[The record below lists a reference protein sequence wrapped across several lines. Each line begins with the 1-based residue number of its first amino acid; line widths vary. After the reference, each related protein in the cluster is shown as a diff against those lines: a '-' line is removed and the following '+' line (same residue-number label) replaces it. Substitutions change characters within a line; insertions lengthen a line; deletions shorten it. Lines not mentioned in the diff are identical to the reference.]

1 VKLLGDWLRTI
12 AREDG
17 DRDAFVYRDSRDPHD
32 AEASPRRLTYAEWD
46 RRSDA
51 IAAGLVAR
59 GFQKGDVLAILLP
72 PRVEY
77 ALCYLAAAKIGVITT
92 GVNPRFGDG
101 EVEYVLRD
109 SGARAVVTLERVGER
124 ELVSLVRRL
133 GSRIATLEQV
143 IVADGTRTADAK
155 ACNRDPE
162 VRAPAL
168 TTLAAVEG
176 MAAGDPSQPMRPP
189 AVELSPDDLVALV
202 YTSGTTGKPKGAAFS
217 YANLEAIRPTRAE
230 LLQEYGERSLAT
242 GTPFSHVGFMT
253 KIVANVAGAQTTV
266 LLETFKARTVLE
278 TIERE
283 RITYVGGVPAQF
295 SLILMDPEF
304 DRFDLSSLRTGA
316 IGGAPFT
323 PELVRAIRERLGI
336 ELVTRYACTETAVG
350 TGSRRGD
357 REERLATTVGRASDI
372 AELRVVDEARR
383 PLPPGE
389 VGEVAIRSPAVMR
402 GYWKQPAATAEV
414 LDADGF
420 YYTGDLGVLDADG
433 YLKLVGRKKEMYIR
447 GGYNVYPVEVEAVLG
462 EHPQVAQ
469 AAVVGIPDSVL
480 GERGVAF
487 LVPRDPSAAPDP
499 AEVRAFVARH
509 IADYKVP
516 DRVVVCSE
524 LPLTPGL
531 KTDKA
536 ALLALATR
544 DASA

>member
-1 VKLLGDWLRTI
+1 VRLLGDWLRKI

-17 DRDAFVYRDSRDPHD
+17 ARDAFVSLDAADP
-32 AEASPRRLTYAEWD
+32 ASPPRRLTYADWD

-51 IAAGLVAR
+51 LAAGLAAR
-59 GFQKGDVLAILLP
+59 GFAKGDVLALLLP

-77 ALCYLAAAKIGVITT
+77 ALCYLAAAKIGVVTT
-92 GVNPRFGDG
+92 GINPRFGDG
-101 EVEYVLRD
+101 EIDWILRD
-109 SGARAVVTLERVGER
+109 SGARAVVTLERHGER
-124 ELVSLVRRL
+124 ELAALARRL
-133 GSRIATLEQV
+133 GARIPTLRDV
-143 IVADGTRTADAK
+143 VVVGGARVAEGK
-155 ACNRDPE
+155 ACSRDPE
-162 VRAPAL
+162 VSAPAL
-168 TTLAAVEG
+168 LPFASLEGVTEEGGASRHPHAPEVSLA
-176 MAAGDPSQPMRPP
+176 
-189 AVELSPDDLVALV
+189 PDDVVAIV
-202 YTSGTTGKPKGAAFS
+202 YTSGTTGKPKGATFS

-253 KIVANVAGAQTTV
+253 KIVANVAGAQTTI

-278 TIERE
+278 TIARE

-295 SLILMDPEF
+295 SLILMDPELA
-304 DRFDLSSLRTGA
+304 RFDLSSLRTGA

-323 PELVRAIRERLGI
+323 PELVRGIRERLGI

-357 REERLATTVGRASDI
+357 DEERLATTVGRASGI
-372 AELRVVDEARR
+372 AELRVVDEQRK
-383 PLPPGE
+383 PLPAGE

-402 GYWKQPAATAEV
+402 GYWNQPAATAEA
-414 LDADGF
+414 LDTDGF

-447 GGYNVYPVEVEAVLG
+447 GGYNVYPVEVEAVLA
-462 EHPQVAQ
+462 EHPQIAQ
-469 AAVVGIPDSVL
+469 VAVVGIPDTVL

-487 LVPRDPSAAPDP
+487 VVPRDPEVPPDTQ
-499 AEVRAFVARH
+499 ELRAFVGRE

-516 DRVVVCSE
+516 DRIIVCTE

-531 KTDKA
+531 KVDKA
-536 ALLALATR
+536 ALQVR
-544 DASA
+544 ASAPAA

>member
-1 VKLLGDWLRTI
+1 MRLLGDWLRTI

-17 DRDAFVYRDSRDPHD
+17 ARDAFVYRDTPDPS
-32 AEASPRRLTYAEWD
+32 APVRRLTYADWD

-51 IAAGLVAR
+51 LAAGLAAR
-59 GFQKGDVLAILLP
+59 GFAKGDVLALLLP

-92 GVNPRFGDG
+92 GINPRFGDG
-101 EVEYVLRD
+101 EIDWILRD
-109 SGARAVVTLERVGER
+109 SGARAVVTPERHGER
-124 ELVSLVRRL
+124 ELAALARRL
-133 GSRIATLEQV
+133 GARIASLRDVVVVGGARLVEGKACSRDRAVEAPALLPFATLEGV
-143 IVADGTRTADAK
+143 SEEGGASRHPHA
-155 ACNRDPE
+155 PE
-162 VRAPAL
+162 VAL
-168 TTLAAVEG
+168 A
-176 MAAGDPSQPMRPP
+176 
-189 AVELSPDDLVALV
+189 PDDLVAIV
-202 YTSGTTGKPKGAAFS
+202 YTSGTTGKPKGATFT

-295 SLILMDPEF
+295 ALILMDPELE
-304 DRFDLSSLRTGA
+304 RFDLSSLRTGA

-323 PELVRAIRERLGI
+323 PELVRGIRERLGI

-357 REERLATTVGRASDI
+357 GEERLATTVGRASDI
-372 AELRVVDEARR
+372 VELRVVDAQRE
-383 PLPPGE
+383 PLPAGE

-402 GYWKQPAATAEV
+402 GYWQQPAATAEV

-420 YYTGDLGVLDADG
+420 YYTGDLGVLDEDG

-447 GGYNVYPVEVEAVLG
+447 GGYNVYPVEVEAVLA
-462 EHPQVAQ
+462 EHPQIAQ
-469 AAVVGIPDSVL
+469 VAVVGIPDTVL

-487 LVPRDPSAAPDP
+487 VVPRDPGVLPD
-499 AEVRAFVARH
+499 AQELRAFVGRE

-516 DRVVVCSE
+516 DRVVVCAE

-531 KTDKA
+531 KIDKVALQARARA
-536 ALLALATR
+536 AV
-544 DASA
+544 

>member
-1 VKLLGDWLRTI
+1 MKLLGDWLRTV

-17 DRDAFVYRDSRDPHD
+17 AREAFVYRDARDPD
-32 AEASPRRLTYAEWD
+32 GPPRRLTYADWD

-51 IAAGLVAR
+51 IAAGLGEL
-59 GFQKGDVLAILLP
+59 GFAKGDVLAILLP

-92 GVNPRFGDG
+92 GINPRFGDG
-101 EVEYVLRD
+101 EIEHVLRD
-109 SGARAVVTLERVGER
+109 SGARAVVTLERLGDR
-124 ELVSLVRRL
+124 ELASLVRRL
-133 GSRIATLEQV
+133 GARIPTLAHV
-143 IVADGTRTADAK
+143 IVAGGTREADGK
-155 ACNRDPE
+155 ACSRDPE
-162 VRAPAL
+162 VRAPSLA
-168 TTLAAVEG
+168 TLAAVEG
-176 MAAGDPSQPMRPP
+176 ASEEGGASRHAQPPT
-189 AVELSPDDLVALV
+189 VDLVPDDLVALV

-217 YANLEAIRPTRAE
+217 YANLEAIRPTRSE

-295 SLILMDPEF
+295 SLILMDPEL

-323 PELVRAIRERLGI
+323 PELVRSIRERLGI

-357 REERLATTVGRASDI
+357 DEERLATTVGRASDI
-372 AELRVVDEARR
+372 VELRVVDDARR

-402 GYWKQPAATAEV
+402 GYWKQPEATAAV

-420 YYTGDLGVLDADG
+420 YHTGDLGVLDADG

-469 AAVVGIPDSVL
+469 AAVVGVPDPVL

-487 LVPRDPSAAPDP
+487 LVPRDASRPPEAD
-499 AEVRAFVARH
+499 EVRAFVKRH
-509 IADYKVP
+509 IADYKTP
-516 DRVVVCSE
+516 DRVVVCAE
-524 LPLTPGL
+524 LPLTPGM
-531 KTDKA
+531 KVDKA
-536 ALLALATR
+536 ALLARAI
-544 DASA
+544 AGANA

>member
-1 VKLLGDWLRTI
+1 MKLLGDWLRTV

-17 DRDAFVYRDSRDPHD
+17 ARDAFVYRDARDPD
-32 AEASPRRLTYAEWD
+32 GPPRRLTYADWD

-51 IAAGLVAR
+51 VAAGLAEL
-59 GFQKGDVLAILLP
+59 GFAKGDVLAILLP

-77 ALCYLAAAKIGVITT
+77 ALCYLAAAKIGVITA
-92 GVNPRFGDG
+92 GINPRFGDG
-101 EVEYVLRD
+101 EIEHVLRD
-109 SGARAVVTLERVGER
+109 SGARAVVTLERLGER
-124 ELVSLVRRL
+124 PLAALVRRL
-133 GSRIATLEQV
+133 GARIPTLEHV
-143 IVADGTRTADAK
+143 IVAGGARAAEGGP
-155 ACNRDPE
+155 CNRDPE
-162 VRAPAL
+162 VRVPSL

-176 MAAGDPSQPMRPP
+176 AGEEGGPSRHPNPP
-189 AVELSPDDLVALV
+189 PVDLSPDDLVALV

-217 YANLEAIRPTRAE
+217 YANLDAIRPTRAE

-295 SLILMDPEF
+295 ALILMDPELG
-304 DRFDLSSLRTGA
+304 RFDLSSLRTGA

-323 PELVRAIRERLGI
+323 PDLVRSIRERLGI

-357 REERLATTVGRASDI
+357 DEERLATTVGRASDI
-372 AELRVVDEARR
+372 VELRVVDDARK

-402 GYWKQPAATAEV
+402 GYWKQPEATAAV

-447 GGYNVYPVEVEAVLG
+447 GGYNVYPVEVEAVLA

-469 AAVVGIPDSVL
+469 AAVVGVPDPVL

-487 LVPRDPSAAPDP
+487 LVPRDAGRPPD
-499 AEVRAFVARH
+499 ADEVRAFVGRH

-516 DRVVVCSE
+516 DRVVVCGE
-524 LPLTPGL
+524 LPLTPGM
-531 KTDKA
+531 KVDKA
-536 ALLALATR
+536 ALAARATTG
-544 DASA
+544 ANA

>member
-1 VKLLGDWLRTI
+1 VKLLGDWLRAV
-12 AREDG
+12 ARDDG
-17 DRDAFVYRDSRDPHD
+17 ARDAFVYRDPRAPDGP
-32 AEASPRRLTYAEWD
+32 ARRLTYADWD

-51 IAAGLVAR
+51 IAAGLVEL
-59 GFQKGDVLAILLP
+59 GFVKGDVLAILLP

-101 EVEYVLRD
+101 EIEHVLRD
-109 SGARAVVTLERVGER
+109 SGARAVVTLERLGER
-124 ELVSLVRRL
+124 ELAPLVRRL
-133 GSRIATLEQV
+133 GARIPTLEQL
-143 IVADGTRTADAK
+143 IVAGGAREAKGK
-155 ACNRDPE
+155 ACGRDPQ
-162 VRAPAL
+162 VRAPSL

-176 MAAGDPSQPMRPP
+176 TSDEGGASRHPEAP

-230 LLQEYGERSLAT
+230 MLQEYGERSLAT

-278 TIERE
+278 TIARE

-295 SLILMDPEF
+295 ALILMDPELE
-304 DRFDLSSLRTGA
+304 RFDLSSLRTGA

-323 PELVRAIRERLGI
+323 PELVRGIRERLGI

-357 REERLATTVGRASDI
+357 DEERLAGTVGRASDI
-372 AELRVVDEARR
+372 VELRVVDEARH
-383 PLPPGE
+383 PLPAGE

-402 GYWKQPAATAEV
+402 GYWRQPEATAEA

-420 YYTGDLGVLDADG
+420 YYTGDLGVLDQDG

-462 EHPQVAQ
+462 EHPRVAQ
-469 AAVVGIPDSVL
+469 AGVVGVPDPVL

-487 LVPRDPSAAPDP
+487 VVPRDAASPPD
-499 AEVRAFVARH
+499 ADDVRAFVGRQ

-516 DRVVVCSE
+516 DRVVVCGE
-524 LPLTPGL
+524 LPLTPGM
-531 KTDKA
+531 KVDKA
-536 ALLALATR
+536 ALLARATGGD
-544 DASA
+544 DA

>member
-1 VKLLGDWLRTI
+1 MKLLGDWLRTI

-17 DRDAFVYRDSRDPHD
+17 ARDAFVYRDAADP
-32 AEASPRRLTYAEWD
+32 AGAMRRLTYVDWD

-51 IAAGLVAR
+51 IAAGLATI
-59 GFQKGDVLAILLP
+59 GFAKGDVLALLLP

-101 EVEYVLRD
+101 EIDFILRD
-109 SGARAVVTLERVGER
+109 SGARAVVTLERHGER
-124 ELVSLVRRL
+124 ALASLVRRL
-133 GSRIATLEQV
+133 GSRIATLEHV
-143 IVADGTRTADAK
+143 LVVDGAREAAAK
-155 ACNRDPE
+155 ACTRDAG
-162 VRAPAL
+162 VQAPAL
-168 TTLAAVEG
+168 ATLAAIEG
-176 MAAGDPSQPMRPP
+176 AGCDGAPSRHPAAPH
-189 AVELSPDDLVALV
+189 VELRPDDVVAIV
-202 YTSGTTGKPKGAAFS
+202 YTSGTTGKPKGATFT

-230 LLQEYGERSLAT
+230 LLQEYGERALAT

-295 SLILMDPEF
+295 ALILMDPELE
-304 DRFDLSSLRTGA
+304 RFDLASLRTGA

-323 PELVRAIRERLGI
+323 PELVRSIRQRLEI

-357 REERLATTVGRASDI
+357 GEERLATTVGRASDI
-372 AELRVVDEARR
+372 VELRVVDDQRR

-420 YYTGDLGVLDADG
+420 YYTGDLGVLDECG

-462 EHPQVAQ
+462 EHPRIAQ
-469 AAVVGIPDSVL
+469 AAVVGVPDPVL
-480 GERGVAF
+480 GERGLAYV
-487 LVPRDPSAAPDP
+487 VPRDAEGPPDP
-499 AEVRAFVARH
+499 DEVRAFVARH

-516 DRVVVCSE
+516 DRVVVCAE
-524 LPLTPGL
+524 LPLTPGM
-531 KTDKA
+531 KVDKA
-536 ALLALATR
+536 ALRAR
-544 DASA
+544 ASAAGGTA

>member
-1 VKLLGDWLRTI
+1 MKLLGEWLRTI
-12 AREDG
+12 ARDDG
-17 DRDAFVYRDSRDPHD
+17 ARDAFVYRDAGDPD
-32 AEASPRRLTYAEWD
+32 GPPRRLTYADWD

-51 IAAGLVAR
+51 IAAGLAEL
-59 GFQKGDVLAILLP
+59 GFRKGDVLAILLP

-92 GVNPRFGDG
+92 GINPRFGDG
-101 EVEYVLRD
+101 EIEYILRD
-109 SGARAVVTLERVGER
+109 SGARAVVTLQRLGDR
-124 ELVSLVRRL
+124 ELASLVRRL
-133 GSRIATLEQV
+133 GARIATLEHV
-143 IVADGTRTADAK
+143 IVAGGARASEGK
-155 ACNRDPE
+155 ACNRDPD
-162 VRAPAL
+162 VRPPSL

-176 MAAGDPSQPMRPP
+176 VSGEGAASRHPQAP
-189 AVELSPDDLVALV
+189 AVELSADDLVAIV

-230 LLQEYGERSLAT
+230 MLQEYGERSLAT

-266 LLETFKARTVLE
+266 LLETFKARAVLE

-295 SLILMDPEF
+295 SLILMDPEL

-323 PELVRAIRERLGI
+323 PELVRSIRERLGI

-357 REERLATTVGRASDI
+357 GEERLASTVGRASDI
-372 AELRVVDEARR
+372 VELRVVDDARR
-383 PLPPGE
+383 PLPAGE

-402 GYWKQPAATAEV
+402 GYWKQPDATAEV
-414 LDADGF
+414 LDAAGF

-462 EHPQVAQ
+462 EHPRVAQ
-469 AAVVGIPDSVL
+469 VAVVGVPDPVL

-487 LVPRDPSAAPDP
+487 VVPRDAAAPPDP
-499 AEVRAFVARH
+499 DEVRAFVKQH
-509 IADYKVP
+509 IADYKAP
-516 DRVVVCSE
+516 DRVIVCAE
-524 LPLTPGL
+524 LPLTPGM
-531 KTDKA
+531 KVDKA
-536 ALLALATR
+536 ALVARAT
-544 DASA
+544 DGASVR

>member
-1 VKLLGDWLRTI
+1 MKLLGDWLRTI
-12 AREDG
+12 AHDDG
-17 DRDAFVYRDSRDPHD
+17 ARDAFVYRDARDPD
-32 AEASPRRLTYAEWD
+32 GTQRRLTYADWD

-51 IAAGLVAR
+51 IATGLAEL
-59 GFQKGDVLAILLP
+59 GFRKGDVLAILLP

-101 EVEYVLRD
+101 EIEYIMRD
-109 SGARAVVTLERVGER
+109 SGARAVVTLDRLGER
-124 ELVSLVRRL
+124 EHAALVRRL
-133 GSRIATLEQV
+133 GARIPSLEHV
-143 IVADGTRTADAK
+143 IVAGGTREADGK
-155 ACNRDPE
+155 ACGRDPD
-162 VRAPAL
+162 VHAPSL

-176 MAAGDPSQPMRPP
+176 VREEGGPSLHPNAPVVDLAP
-189 AVELSPDDLVALV
+189 EDLVAIV
-202 YTSGTTGKPKGAAFS
+202 YTSGTTGKPKGAVFS
-217 YANLEAIRPTRAE
+217 YANLDALRPTRAE
-230 LLQEYGERSLAT
+230 MLQEYGERSLAT

-253 KIVANVAGAQTTV
+253 KIVANVSGAQTTV

-295 SLILMDPEF
+295 SLILMDPELG
-304 DRFDLSSLRTGA
+304 RFDLSSLRTGA

-323 PELVRAIRERLGI
+323 PELVRSIRERLGI
-336 ELVTRYACTETAVG
+336 DLVTRYACTETAVG

-357 REERLATTVGRASDI
+357 GEDRLANTVGRASDI
-372 AELRVVDEARR
+372 AELRVVDDARK

-402 GYWKQPAATAEV
+402 GYWKQPEATAEV

-462 EHPQVAQ
+462 EHPRVAQ
-469 AAVVGIPDSVL
+469 AAVVGIPDPVL

-487 LVPRDPSAAPDP
+487 LVPRDAASPPETD
-499 AEVRAFVARH
+499 EIRAFVKQH
-509 IADYKVP
+509 IADYKAP
-516 DRVVVCSE
+516 DRVIVCSE
-524 LPLTPGL
+524 LPLTPGM
-531 KTDKA
+531 KVDKA
-536 ALLALATR
+536 ALVARATGAALA
-544 DASA
+544 S

>member
-1 VKLLGDWLRTI
+1 MKLLGDWLREI
-12 AREDG
+12 ARDDG
-17 DRDAFVYRDSRDPHD
+17 ARDAFVYRDPRDPD
-32 AEASPRRLTYAEWD
+32 GVQRRLTYADWD

-51 IAAGLVAR
+51 IAAGLVEL
-59 GFQKGDVLAILLP
+59 GFAKGDVLAILLP

-92 GVNPRFGDG
+92 GINPRFGDG
-101 EVEYVLRD
+101 EIEHVLRD
-109 SGARAVVTLERVGER
+109 SGARAVVTLERLGER
-124 ELVSLVRRL
+124 ELASLVRRL
-133 GSRIATLEQV
+133 GARIATLEHV
-143 IVADGTRTADAK
+143 VVAGGTREAPGK

-162 VRAPAL
+162 VRAPSL

-176 MAAGDPSQPMRPP
+176 VDEEGGPSRHPNPP
-189 AVELSPDDLVALV
+189 KVDLSPDDLVALV

-217 YANLEAIRPTRAE
+217 YANLDAIRPTRAE
-230 LLQEYGERSLAT
+230 MLQEYGERSLAT

-278 TIERE
+278 TIARE

-295 SLILMDPEF
+295 SLILMDPELE
-304 DRFDLSSLRTGA
+304 RFDLSSLRTGA

-323 PELVRAIRERLGI
+323 PELVRSIRERLGI

-357 REERLATTVGRASDI
+357 GEERLANTVGRASDI
-372 AELRVVDEARR
+372 AELRVVDDARR

-402 GYWKQPAATAEV
+402 GYWKQPEATAQV

-420 YYTGDLGVLDADG
+420 YYTGDLGVLDQDG

-462 EHPQVAQ
+462 EHPQIAQVA
-469 AAVVGIPDSVL
+469 VIGIPDPVL

-487 LVPRDPSAAPDP
+487 LVPRDPARPPD
-499 AEVRAFVARH
+499 ADDVRAFVKRH
-509 IADYKVP
+509 IADYKAP
-516 DRVVVCSE
+516 DRVVVCAE
-524 LPLTPGL
+524 LPLTPGM
-531 KTDKA
+531 KVDKA
-536 ALLALATR
+536 ALLARMTADTH
-544 DASA
+544 A

>member
-1 VKLLGDWLRTI
+1 MRLLGDWLRTI

-17 DRDAFVYRDSRDPHD
+17 TRDAFVFRDARDPD
-32 AEASPRRLTYAEWD
+32 GPPRRLTYADWD

-51 IAAGLVAR
+51 IAAGLAEL
-59 GFQKGDVLAILLP
+59 GFRKGDVLAILLP

-77 ALCYLAAAKIGVITT
+77 ALCYLAAAKLGVLTT

-101 EVEYVLRD
+101 EIEHVLRD
-109 SGARAVVTLERVGER
+109 SGARAVVTLEHLGER
-124 ELVSLVRRL
+124 ELASLVRRL
-133 GSRIATLEQV
+133 GARIPTLEHV
-143 IVADGTRTADAK
+143 IVAGGARTSAGK
-155 ACNRDPE
+155 TCSRDPG
-162 VRAPAL
+162 VQAPSL
-168 TTLAAVEG
+168 TTLDDVEG
-176 MAAGDPSQPMRPP
+176 TDADGTSRHPHPP

-217 YANLEAIRPTRAE
+217 YANLDAIRPTRAE
-230 LLQEYGERSLAT
+230 MLQEYGERSLAT

-253 KIVANVAGAQTTV
+253 KIVANIAGAQTTV

-295 SLILMDPEF
+295 SLILMDPELE
-304 DRFDLSSLRTGA
+304 RFDLSSLRTGA

-323 PELVRAIRERLGI
+323 PELVRSIRERLGI

-357 REERLATTVGRASDI
+357 GEERLASTVGRASDI
-372 AELRVVDEARR
+372 AELRVVDDARR

-402 GYWKQPAATAEV
+402 GYWKQPEATAEV

-469 AAVVGIPDSVL
+469 AAVIGVPDPVL

-487 LVPRDPSAAPDP
+487 LVPRDPALPPD
-499 AEVRAFVARH
+499 ERGVRAFVEQH
-509 IADYKVP
+509 IADYKAP
-516 DRVVVCSE
+516 DRVVVCTE
-524 LPLTPGL
+524 LPLTPGM
-531 KTDKA
+531 KVDKA
-536 ALLALATR
+536 ALLARATSGTG
-544 DASA
+544 A

>member
-17 DRDAFVYRDSRDPHD
+17 SRDAFVYRAAVDPS
-32 AEASPRRLTYAEWD
+32 APPRRLTYGDWD

-51 IAAGLVAR
+51 IAAGLAEL
-59 GFQKGDVLAILLP
+59 GLGKGDVLALLLP

-77 ALCYLAAAKIGVITT
+77 ALCYLAAAKIGVVTT
-92 GVNPRFGDG
+92 GINPRFGDG
-101 EVEYVLRD
+101 EIDHVLRD
-109 SGARAVVTLERVGER
+109 SGARAVVTVARQGGR
-124 ELVSLVRRL
+124 ELAALVRRL
-133 GSRIATLEQV
+133 GARIPTLAHVVVVEGEGSAT
-143 IVADGTRTADAK
+143 GK
-155 ACNRDPE
+155 ACSRDPE
-162 VRAPAL
+162 VAAPSLRPFAALEGVVRAG
-168 TTLAAVEG
+168 E
-176 MAAGDPSQPMRPP
+176 PSRQRDAP
-189 AVELSPDDLVALV
+189 VVDLLPDDVAAIV
-202 YTSGTTGKPKGAAFS
+202 YTSGTTGKPKGATFTF
-217 YANLEAIRPTRAE
+217 ANLEAIRPTRAE
-230 LLQEYGERSLAT
+230 LLQEYGERTLAT

-295 SLILMDPEF
+295 ALILMDPELE
-304 DRFDLSSLRTGA
+304 RFDLSSLRTGA

-323 PELVRAIRERLGI
+323 PELVRSIRERLGI

-350 TGSRRGD
+350 SGSRRGD
-357 REERLATTVGRASDI
+357 DEERLATTVGRASDI
-372 AELRVVDEARR
+372 AELRVVDGARR

-420 YYTGDLGVLDADG
+420 YYTGDLGVLDPDG

-447 GGYNVYPVEVEAVLG
+447 GGYNVYPVEVEAVLA

-469 AAVVGIPDSVL
+469 AAVVGVPDPVL

-487 LVPRDPSAAPDP
+487 VVPRDASAPPGAD
-499 AEVRAFVARH
+499 ELRAFVGRE

-516 DRVVVCSE
+516 DRVEICAE
-524 LPLTPGL
+524 LPLTPGM
-531 KTDKA
+531 KVDKA
-536 ALLALATR
+536 ALAAR
-544 DASA
+544 AGDAR